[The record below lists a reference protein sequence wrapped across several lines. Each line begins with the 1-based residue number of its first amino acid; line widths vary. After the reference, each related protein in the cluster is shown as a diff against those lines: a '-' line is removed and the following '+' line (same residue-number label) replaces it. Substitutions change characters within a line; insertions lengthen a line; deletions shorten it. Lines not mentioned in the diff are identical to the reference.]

1 MALARAAAA
10 LLVGVTAAGCSSP
23 PDGQSPSSPDPS
35 ASGPATAQCAA
46 VDVPSLEIPPHGDGE
61 PKMSIPAPP
70 GWERS
75 TALDSELIRFAL
87 VNQSLAAGGFAPNV
101 TVTLEQIAGE
111 QSADAVFEQQRTAL
125 VDQGGAT
132 NLKST
137 PGTLCGQPAETID
150 YTGAPVGAAP
160 ARPITVLLSAL
171 PAGDRTFAVTVTV
184 QTVDAQNPTYRQDSA
199 TILNG
204 FQFLPPDAG

>member
-1 MALARAAAA
+1 
-10 LLVGVTAAGCSSP
+10 
-23 PDGQSPSSPDPS
+23 
-35 ASGPATAQCAA
+35 
-46 VDVPSLEIPPHGDGE
+46 
-61 PKMSIPAPP
+61 MSIPAPP

-87 VNQSLAAGGFAPNV
+87 VNQSLATAGFAPNV
-101 TVTLEQIAGE
+101 TVTLEQVAGE
-111 QSADAVFEQQRTAL
+111 QSADSVFEQQRTAL

-132 NLKST
+132 DLRST

-160 ARPITVLLSAL
+160 SRPVTVLLSAL

-184 QTVDAQNPTYRQDSA
+184 QAVDAQNPVYQQDSA
-199 TILNG
+199 AILRG